1 MDIDWFVSRQII
13 GFGRLVE
20 TVGKRGK
27 GMQVTLK
34 VIGGKND
41 GRQIKIAVP
50 RFIIGRGETAHLRPS
65 SDLVSREHCEIVV
78 GDGVVRIS
86 DLKSR
91 NGTYINGLK
100 LDGPHDVSS
109 GDSLRVGR
117 LQLEVT
123 VDHAVAGAKKPKVK
137 GVVEAASRAA
147 TSKKKMSLEDSISDW
162 LMDDDDADTNE
173 RDRLAGAETLQLNL
187 EDTSVFGKGKAW
199 RDEQRRKQAEE
210 AAAKEAEE
218 AKADSGSSRG
228 KSKPKKLPKILPKK
242 EEDGVQGNSTTAAD
256 DVLKRFFKRR

>member
-1 MDIDWFVSRQII
+1 
-13 GFGRLVE
+13 
-20 TVGKRGK
+20 
-27 GMQVTLK
+27 MQVTLK

-41 GRQIKIAVP
+41 GRQIKIAVA

-91 NGTYINGLK
+91 NGTYVNGLK
-100 LDGPHDVSS
+100 LDGPHDASS

-117 LQLEVT
+117 LQFEVI

-162 LMDDDDADTNE
+162 LMDDDEDTNE

-199 RDEQRRKQAEE
+199 RDEQRRKEAEE

-218 AKADSGSSRG
+218 AKADKGSSKG
-228 KSKPKKLPKILPKK
+228 KSKPKKLPKVPLKK
-242 EEDGVQGNSTTAAD
+242 EEGIQGNSTTAAD
-256 DVLKRFFKRR
+256 DVLKKFFKRR

>member
-1 MDIDWFVSRQII
+1 M
-13 GFGRLVE
+13 
-20 TVGKRGK
+20 
-27 GMQVTLK
+27 
-34 VIGGKND
+34 
-41 GRQIKIAVP
+41 
-50 RFIIGRGETAHLRPS
+50 
-65 SDLVSREHCEIVV
+65 

-91 NGTYINGLK
+91 NGTYVNGLK
-100 LDGPHDVSS
+100 LDGPHDASS

-117 LQLEVT
+117 LQFEVI

-162 LMDDDDADTNE
+162 LMDDDEDTNE

-199 RDEQRRKQAEE
+199 RDEQRRKEAEE

-218 AKADSGSSRG
+218 VAKKADSGSSRG
-228 KSKPKKLPKILPKK
+228 CLLYTSPSPR
-242 EEDGVQGNSTTAAD
+242 D
-256 DVLKRFFKRR
+256 